1 MKSDQTIIRKNHM
14 EPLHFITKL
23 LDIKDPNIQI
33 LDIIN
38 RDTHK
43 EIIAKLDYE
52 APPCPDCGNQ
62 MKKYDFQK
70 PSKIPYLETTGM
82 PTRILLK
89 KRRFKCY
96 HCSKMIVAETSIVKK
111 NHQIPRIINQK
122 IAQKLIE
129 KTSMTDIAHQLPIS
143 TSTVIRKLNDF
154 HFKHDFSRLPEIM
167 SWDVE
172 TVRGVTVLI
181 GR

>member
-1 MKSDQTIIRKNHM
+1 M
-14 EPLHFITKL
+14 EQLHFITKL

-33 LDIIN
+33 MDVVN
-38 RDTHK
+38 MDTHK

-52 APPCPDCGNQ
+52 TPPCPDCGSQ

-70 PSKIPYLETTGM
+70 PSKVPYLETTGM
-82 PTRILLK
+82 PTRILLR

-96 HCSKMIVAETSIVKK
+96 QCLKIAVSETAIFKK

-129 KTSMTDIAHQLPIS
+129 KISMTDIAHQLAIS

-154 HFKHDFSRLPEIM
+154 RFKPDFSYLPEIM

-172 TVRGVTVLI
+172 TVRGVTISI
-181 GR
+181 GICR